1 MTTAAVMLAK
11 DNQWLKVKPG
21 VVLTP
26 IIEPV
31 IVGLDRKFSQAKKEA
46 WITSGKRD
54 PAGQLRVIVDL
65 ALQHLLGNEF
75 DFLGSMTLET
85 TTEFEG
91 QPVLAWRVVWSRLLN
106 LGVIVNPP
114 EKSKTLMDYN
124 RVDEASGHLVLYK
137 PPGYEIDASDHF
149 LGTCADIGGGDN
161 GISDEL
167 AIVQAALAAKDVPG
181 LVSCVIERKN
191 NCVHFKC
198 EIL

>member
-1 MTTAAVMLAK
+1 MPAK

-31 IVGLDRKFSQAKKEA
+31 IVGLDRKFSEKSKVA
-46 WITSGKRD
+46 WITSGMRD
-54 PAGQLRVIVDL
+54 PAGQVKVIVDL
-65 ALQHLLGNEF
+65 ALSHVLGNEF

-85 TTEFEG
+85 TIEFEG
-91 QPVLAWRVVWSRLLN
+91 ETVPAWQVVWSRLLN

-114 EKSKTLMDYN
+114 ATAKTLMDYN

-137 PPGYEIDASDHF
+137 PPGYEIGASEHF
-149 LGTCADIGGGDN
+149 QGTCADVGGGEN

-167 AIVQAALAAKDVPG
+167 EIVQAAIVAKDVPG
-181 LVSCVIERKN
+181 LVNCVIERKN

-198 EIL
+198 RAV